1 MGPDIYF
8 TALPIGYSSVKL
20 SWPDTD
26 FFRRTFV
33 WARTLTKYMNG
44 QSKGKCPPKG
54 GFIERSD
61 PLQGGVRYEIFHCL
75 PIHIFICRY
84 TLSGLPCRCT
94 FYGNISRRILIV
106 ARIVTAYWSCAIWK
120 HIGSMDI
127 YLHIYLCPKYVN
139 ARTHTHMHIWENVVN
154 TQLKSE
160 PEPEPEPDTKQR
172 QRSASQKPKVHAK
185 YLRNVCFTFK

>member
-1 MGPDIYF
+1 MDNLRESVRPKEGSLKEATRFREVSAMRFF
-8 TALPIGYSSVKL
+8 TVYQ
-20 SWPDTD
+20 
-26 FFRRTFV
+26 
-33 WARTLTKYMNG
+33 Y
-44 QSKGKCPPKG
+44 
-54 GFIERSD
+54 
-61 PLQGGVRYEIFHCL
+61 
-75 PIHIFICRY
+75 IHIFICRY

-94 FYGNISRRILIV
+94 FYGNISRSILIV

-139 ARTHTHMHIWENVVN
+139 ARTHTHMHIWEIVIN
-154 TQLKSE
+154 TQPESE